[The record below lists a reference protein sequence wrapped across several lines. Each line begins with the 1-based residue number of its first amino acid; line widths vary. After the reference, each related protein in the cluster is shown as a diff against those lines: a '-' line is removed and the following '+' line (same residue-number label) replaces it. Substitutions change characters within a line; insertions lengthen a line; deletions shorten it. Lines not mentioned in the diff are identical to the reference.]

1 MNVGYL
7 INQAERPMSEK
18 ERRVADIRRG
28 EVALALSR
36 LLRIRRVVLLTKR
49 PRREAAVQGHAASRN
64 PRAARACLVPAGQ
77 TNRRRVT
84 TPSPTSPPSH
94 RPNCLPTSR

>member
-7 INQAERPMSEK
+7 IHQAERPMSEK
-18 ERRVADIRRG
+18 ERRVAD
-28 EVALALSR
+28 
-36 LLRIRRVVLLTKR
+36 IRRVVLLTKR
-49 PRREAAVQGHAASRN
+49 PRREAAVQGHATSRN

-94 RPNCLPTSR
+94 RPNCRPTSR

>member
-7 INQAERPMSEK
+7 IHQAERPMSEK

-49 PRREAAVQGHAASRN
+49 PRRVAAMQGHAASRN

-94 RPNCLPTSR
+94 RPNCRPTSR